1 MKDKPEKKPKRIG
14 LLAFFGITLISV
26 IGFFLFLSA
35 AGAFL
40 ITADPLEKSEAVVLL
55 SGGDEK
61 RMDEAVR
68 IYQEKFASTII
79 LTETGENVKG
89 YNTQYSKEQR
99 DVLLEK
105 GIPLGAIEITEKP
118 AASTRGEAK
127 VVKTLVNNKRVH
139 SLIIVTN
146 SYHSLRTRLVFRDVF
161 KDTEIKILVQ
171 PVRGSWYRS
180 MTWWLSP
187 QGWEAT
193 VSEYVKL
200 GAYFLEKSDN

>member
-1 MKDKPEKKPKRIG
+1 MIDKPGKKPKRMGRLTFFVTALI
-14 LLAFFGITLISV
+14 LL

-35 AGAFL
+35 AGGLL

-55 SGGDEK
+55 SGGDEE

-68 IYQEKFASTII
+68 IYQDKFASTII
-79 LTETGENVKG
+79 LTETGENLEG
-89 YNTQYSKEQR
+89 YDTQYSREQR
-99 DVLLEK
+99 DVLIEK
-105 GIPLGAIEITEKP
+105 GVPLGAIEITEKP
-118 AASTRGEAK
+118 VASTRGEAK
-127 VVKTLVNNKRVH
+127 AVKTLVNNEKVH
-139 SLIIVTN
+139 SLIIVTD

-161 KDTEIKILVQ
+161 KDTDIKILVR

-200 GAYFLEKSDN
+200 GAFYLEKNDN